1 MNAKASFRSFEEST
15 EADWKIIQ
23 NDFPVTQALAAANI
37 IEQLRILERDDGG
50 FPVSRPLVQPKTAAM
65 MNMCC
70 APCCMTLVTRLRR

>member
-37 IEQLRILERDDGG
+37 IEQLQL
-50 FPVSRPLVQPKTAAM
+50 LNA
-65 MNMCC
+65 
-70 APCCMTLVTRLRR
+70 